1 MAFNFCNT
9 TMLDTFYI
17 SIFNYYKK
25 AFGKKSLSLALLY
38 INFLELS
45 IILALGAF
53 FLAFANQMK
62 MLVMSST
69 KFWVLFSLVTV
80 FVISKNWM
88 RYNGKKR
95 TILNAKLKGQT
106 TSIYLLW
113 ILPFGCLILAFILL
127 QVV

>member
-1 MAFNFCNT
+1 
-9 TMLDTFYI
+9 MLDTFYI

-80 FVISKNWM
+80 LVISKNWM

-95 TILNAKLKGQT
+95 IILNAKLKGQT

>member
-1 MAFNFCNT
+1 VAFYFYNT
-9 TMLDTFYI
+9 AMLDTFYI

-38 INFLELS
+38 VNFLELS

-53 FLAFANQMK
+53 FMAFANQMK
-62 MLVMSST
+62 MLLMSST
-69 KFWVLFSLVTV
+69 KFWVIFSLVTA

>member
-1 MAFNFCNT
+1 
-9 TMLDTFYI
+9 MLDTFYI

-25 AFGKKSLSLALLY
+25 AFGKKSLRLALLY

-53 FLAFANQMK
+53 FMAFANQMK
-62 MLVMSST
+62 MIVMSSA
-69 KFWVLFSLVTV
+69 KFWVLFTLVAL
-80 FVISKNWM
+80 FVLFKNWM

-95 TILNAKLKGQT
+95 IVLNAKSKHNQ

-113 ILPFGCLILAFILL
+113 LLPIGCLAISLILL
-127 QVV
+127 QAQ

>member
-1 MAFNFCNT
+1 
-9 TMLDTFYI
+9 MLDTFYI

-25 AFGKKSLSLALLY
+25 TFGKKSLTIALLY

-62 MLVMSST
+62 LLVMSST
-69 KFWVLFSLVTV
+69 KFWILFVLVSV
-80 FVISKNWM
+80 FVVFKNWM

-95 TILNAKLKGQT
+95 IILNAKLKSKP

-113 ILPFGCLILAFILL
+113 ILPFGCLILAVILL